1 MQDIG
6 CLDVGNKIVVKKGPG
21 SDGKEST
28 CNVGDLVSIPGSGRY
43 SWEGNGYPFQYS
55 CLENS
60 MDIRPVGLQRVG
72 LDWAAN
78 TNIQV
83 RTHTSIIIA
92 TSGSREPGLPRAASF
107 SAIPHPLMCCVG
119 VPVPALNSSISLSAM
134 DMHLAASHFHPKA
147 SPRQAVYKNSLSCF
161 SADGTFYMRNNPAD
175 SILHSLNKNELACGL
190 VGIWIRNELC
200 CQKKSLLKMG
210 VCELLVL
217 SSKYWFRHKF
227 KNLRPYT
234 AVYLPPLSPS
244 FSFHELKS

>member
-1 MQDIG
+1 MVKNPPAMQETWFRSLGQEDLLEKGMVTHSSILVWRIPWTLGPWG
-6 CLDVGNKIVVKKGPG
+6 CKELDLI
-21 SDGKEST
+21 E
-28 CNVGDLVSIPGSGRY
+28 
-43 SWEGNGYPFQYS
+43 Q
-55 CLENS
+55 
-60 MDIRPVGLQRVG
+60 Q
-72 LDWAAN
+72 
-78 TNIQV
+78 TNIQA

-161 SADGTFYMRNNPAD
+161 YADGIFYMRNNPAD

-217 SSKYWFRHKF
+217 CSKY
-227 KNLRPYT
+227 
-234 AVYLPPLSPS
+234 
-244 FSFHELKS
+244 